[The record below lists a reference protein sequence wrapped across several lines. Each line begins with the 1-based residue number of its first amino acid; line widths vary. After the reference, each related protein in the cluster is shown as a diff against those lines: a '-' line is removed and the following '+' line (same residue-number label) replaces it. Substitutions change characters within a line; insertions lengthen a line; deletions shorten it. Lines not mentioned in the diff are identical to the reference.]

1 MEQPIRRNGYT
12 KARIG
17 LLYRTIVIAIVT
29 SILVTPLAIFVS
41 YKYSKSRYGRIID
54 RQINEFSDTLFLSVT
69 PTTSRE
75 IYQDIIAKYLESN
88 NSTKYGDTHLS
99 YIALTDEFDQ
109 EIAQNDLI
117 RENMRVF
124 DRQVIKSCID
134 SYMPI
139 IAYDGNR
146 YFCARSSIV
155 SGHLHYNVYGLLL
168 VSDSVIADFIDNALA
183 ICALTS
189 FAVIIVSIFQYY
201 VSIRIGRTLI
211 KANVKTLLLLGNT
224 IALRD
229 NDTFHHNLRVMIYS
243 YYFGT
248 ILDLPDHSIN
258 ELISGALLHD
268 IGKIGIPD
276 AVLQKPGRLTAEE
289 FGIIKEHVTLGEQI
303 MINSNWTDAGID
315 VIKYHH
321 EKFDGTGY
329 PNQIGGI
336 NIPLIARI
344 FAIVDVFDAISSAR
358 PYKDPRPYES
368 TMASILSSKG
378 KHFDPDLVDRF
389 IDISRMLYD
398 KYANHN
404 DDEIVN
410 EANRILNV
418 YYG

>member
-1 MEQPIRRNGYT
+1 MELPVKRNGYT

-17 LLYRTIVIAIVT
+17 LLYRTIVVAIVT
-29 SILVTPLAIFVS
+29 SILVTPLAISVS
-41 YKYSKSRYGRIID
+41 YVYSKARYERIID
-54 RQINEFSDTLFLSVT
+54 RQIADFSNILFSNIT
-69 PTTSRE
+69 PATSRE
-75 IYQDIIAKYLESN
+75 IYQYIIQNYLESKN
-88 NSTKYGDTHLS
+88 ALKYGDAHLS

-117 RENMRVF
+117 KKGDRVF
-124 DRQVIKSCID
+124 NRQSIKSCID
-134 SYMPI
+134 SYVPI
-139 IAYDGNR
+139 ISYDGDR
-146 YFCARSSIV
+146 YFCARTSIV
-155 SGHLHYNVYGLLL
+155 SGHRHYNVYGLLL
-168 VSDSVIADFIDNALA
+168 VSDGVIADFINNALA

-189 FAVIIVSIFQYY
+189 FAVIMVSIFQYY
-201 VSIRIGRTLI
+201 VSIKIGRTLI

-243 YYFGT
+243 YYFGA
-248 ILDLPDHSIN
+248 IIDLPDHAIN

-289 FGIIKEHVTLGEQI
+289 FEIIKGHVTLGEQI

-315 VIKYHH
+315 VIKFHH

-329 PNQIGGI
+329 PNQCKGLA
-336 NIPLIARI
+336 IPLIARI

-358 PYKDPRPYES
+358 PYKEARSYES
-368 TMASILSSKG
+368 TMASILSSRG
-378 KHFDPDLVDRF
+378 QHFDPDLVDRF

-398 KYANHN
+398 KYANRN